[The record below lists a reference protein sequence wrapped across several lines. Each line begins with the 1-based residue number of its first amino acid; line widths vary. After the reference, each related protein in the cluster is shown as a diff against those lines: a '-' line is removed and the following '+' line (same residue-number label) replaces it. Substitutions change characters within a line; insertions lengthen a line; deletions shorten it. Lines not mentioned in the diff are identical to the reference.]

1 MLLRVYLPMIAPTLL
16 FLLVLNTLS
25 GFFGGFA
32 MVDLATGGGPLGA
45 TNLMIY
51 QLYRTGFENFDIG
64 LAAVQSVF
72 LFAIAVAL
80 AIGQIVFSDR
90 RIHYGG

>member
-1 MLLRVYLPMIAPTLL
+1 L

-32 MVDLATGGGPLGA
+32 IVDLATNGGPLGA

-51 QLYRTGFENFDIG
+51 QLYQSGFTNFDIG
-64 LAAVQSVF
+64 LASVQSVF
-72 LFAIAVAL
+72 LFLIAVVL
-80 AIGQIVFSDR
+80 AVGQILLSDR
-90 RIHYGG
+90 RVHYGA